1 MELKLKIYVVNEQ
14 GEKFLGI
21 GTVWLL
27 QAIESE
33 GSIHQAAGKLAISY
47 TKALRMLKSLE
58 TSLGRDVLIRRKGGD
73 NRQGAVLTD
82 YGKDIISCYD
92 IFQRKIKYNAEIAFK
107 DLADSL
113 G

>member
-27 QAIESE
+27 QAIEAE
-33 GSIHQAAGKLAISY
+33 GSIHQAAAELEISY

-58 TSLGRDVLIRRKGGD
+58 TSLNRKVLIRRKGGD
-73 NRQGAVLTD
+73 NRHGAILTEF
-82 YGKDIISCYD
+82 GKDIISRYD
-92 IFQRKIKYNAEIAFK
+92 TFQKQVKQNAEIAFR
-107 DLADSL
+107 DFADSL
-113 G
+113 E

>member
-1 MELKLKIYVVNEQ
+1 MELKLKIYVVDDQ

-27 QAIESE
+27 QAIEGE
-33 GSIHQAAGKLAISY
+33 GSIHQAAAKLAISY

-58 TSLGRDVLIRRKGGD
+58 TGLDRKVLIRRKGGD

-82 YGKDIISCYD
+82 FGKALISRYD
-92 IFQRKIKYNAEIAFK
+92 SFQQQVKSNAETAFRDFA
-107 DLADSL
+107 DLL
-113 G
+113 N

>member
-27 QAIESE
+27 QAIEAE
-33 GSIHQAAGKLAISY
+33 GSIHQASAKLAISY

-73 NRQGAVLTD
+73 NRHGAVLTD
-82 YGKDIISCYD
+82 FGKEVISRYD
-92 IFQRKIKYNAEIAFK
+92 IFQKQVKDSAETAFK
-107 DLADSL
+107 DFADSL
-113 G
+113 D